1 MQKPDVDL
9 GGRAYEPKHIQ
20 AVLTEIGKHFPKYF
34 NSFCSSAADVKK
46 AFAKAIQEWEQ
57 DAPSYEEFLDL
68 DSLEEYDDD
77 PNSFKNALKREC
89 PIIRRCLNSLANEM
103 KKYKKSFNLSTGRD
117 LLSTTTNIV
126 QFGIDHIASF
136 DHKDHEKA
144 SEVDS
149 LGLSELLEEDYVAY
163 GVIGGG
169 IKSHFLYSRFP
180 HAFPNR
186 SQNALWA
193 LYFLTDKKEF
203 GFEDG
208 SEFLMIDTDEEHPT
222 TQQNYHYPY
231 DLFAYYALCIYRM
244 LKDALAKKGVVLQDE
259 WRYVYLDT
267 FFNHVAEKHLDDINV
282 LKGTG
287 EYGFQG

>member
-1 MQKPDVDL
+1 MKKPDMDL
-9 GGRAYEPKHIQ
+9 GERAYEPKHIQ

-77 PNSFKNALKREC
+77 PNAFKNALKREC
-89 PIIRRCLNSLANEM
+89 PIIRRCLNSSANEM
-103 KKYKKSFNLSTGRD
+103 KKYKKNFNLSTGRN

-126 QFGIDHIASF
+126 QFGIDHIVSF

-180 HAFPNR
+180 YAFPNR

-208 SEFLMIDTDEEHPT
+208 SEFLMIDTDEEHPQLTRT
-222 TQQNYHYPY
+222 TTIHTTCLPTTV
-231 DLFAYYALCIYRM
+231 FASTGCSRM
-244 LKDALAKKGVVLQDE
+244 R
-259 WRYVYLDT
+259 WRRRAWCFRT
-267 FFNHVAEKHLDDINV
+267 SG
-282 LKGTG
+282 GTSIWTRSLTTS
-287 EYGFQG
+287 QRSTWTTSTC

>member
-1 MQKPDVDL
+1 MQKPNVDL
-9 GGRAYEPKHIQ
+9 GERAYEPKHIQ
-20 AVLTEIGKHFPKYF
+20 AVLTEIGKSFPNYF
-34 NSFCSSAADVKK
+34 QSFCPSASAANK
-46 AFAKAIQEWEQ
+46 AFAKAIEEWEQ
-57 DAPSYEEFLDL
+57 DAQSYEEFLDL

-89 PIIRRCLNSLANEM
+89 PIIRRCLNSSANEM
-103 KKYKKSFNLSTGRD
+103 KRYKISFNRSTGKE

-126 QFGIDHIASF
+126 RFGIEHIASF
-136 DHKDHEKA
+136 DHKNHEKVVD
-144 SEVDS
+144 VDS
-149 LGLSELLEEDYVAY
+149 LRLTELLDEEYIAY

-180 HAFPNR
+180 YAFPNR
-186 SQNALWA
+186 SQYALWA
-193 LYFLTDKKEF
+193 LFFLTGKKDF

-208 SEFLMIDTDEEHPT
+208 SEFLMIDADEEHPA

-231 DLFAYYALCIYRM
+231 DLFAYYSLCIYRI
-244 LKDALAKKGVVLQDE
+244 LKEALAKKGVVLQDE

-287 EYGFQG
+287 EYGF